1 MCPLCMWHTRAA
13 QACVSW
19 SLPANFIEVMQ
30 RERCCAQLQPC
41 PGDEVRLCC
50 AQDAIVLARTL
61 RDALGGS
68 GSPSL
73 KQQTL
78 VKVDEALRNFERER
92 TRRKLKISV
101 KSNLMGAALQIPFA
115 PVNNLGAP
123 IMCSRYAISCYARRP
138 TIAVWRHCCPITGM
152 HYTNDTSDCSSL
164 AQHHLT
170 LLQVVAAR
178 NYAVENILSTKGVL
192 DHAMY
197 DCGTL

>member
-123 IMCSRYAISCYARRP
+123 IMCSSMLFLVMQGDQQLLCGD
-138 TIAVWRHCCPITGM
+138 IAAQLLVCITPM
-152 HYTNDTSDCSSL
+152 THQIVL
-164 AQHHLT
+164 HWL
-170 LLQVVAAR
+170 
-178 NYAVENILSTKGVL
+178 NII
-192 DHAMY
+192 
-197 DCGTL
+197 